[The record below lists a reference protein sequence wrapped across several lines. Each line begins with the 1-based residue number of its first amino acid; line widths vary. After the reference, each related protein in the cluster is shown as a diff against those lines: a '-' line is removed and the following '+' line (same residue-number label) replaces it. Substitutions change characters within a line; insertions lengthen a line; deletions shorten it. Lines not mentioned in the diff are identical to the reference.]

1 MTCRGTFTGESWTRD
16 RKLLLTFQVDGVAV
30 EQLDGLSGPL
40 SIEVKRYREKRSLS
54 ANAYFW
60 VLCEKIAQRIRST
73 KDTVYLLMLRE
84 AGCFADLEVADEAV
98 EMLRRVYRYTEEL
111 GRADGKT
118 VVRCYLGSSGY
129 NTEEMSRLIDHTVD
143 EAQALGIETMTP
155 EELAH
160 LKETWKGTGYGY

>member
-1 MTCRGTFTGESWTRD
+1 MTCRGKFSGESWTRD
-16 RKLLLTFQVDGVAV
+16 RKLLLTFEVEGVAV

-73 KDTVYLLMLRE
+73 KETVYLLMLRE
-84 AGCFADLEVADEAV
+84 AGQFVDLEVAEQAA
-98 EMLRRVYRYTEEL
+98 EMLKRVYRYTEEL
-111 GRADGKT
+111 GKAEGKT
-118 VVRCYLGSSGY
+118 MVRCYLGSSGY
-129 NTEEMSRLIDHTVD
+129 DTEEMSRLIDHTVD

-155 EELAH
+155 DEIERMKQA
-160 LKETWKGTGYGY
+160 WKGAAYGY